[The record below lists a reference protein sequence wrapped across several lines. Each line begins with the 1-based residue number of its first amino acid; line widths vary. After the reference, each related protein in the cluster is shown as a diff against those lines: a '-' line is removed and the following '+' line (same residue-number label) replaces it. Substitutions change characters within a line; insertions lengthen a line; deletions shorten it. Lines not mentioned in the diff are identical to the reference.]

1 LLLGDSVGL
10 LVRCTYPFYP
20 NG

>member
-1 LLLGDSVGL
+1 LGDSVGL